1 MLRFSCPEEG
11 GGALLHTKLRGLAW
25 DHRRCWGPLEASV
38 PDWQASYPS
47 IEITWDRR
55 SLHAFGEAP
64 LEALLADYDIVIYDH
79 PFVGEIAERALMVPF
94 DDYLS
99 AEERACF
106 EQDSVGKSWQSYQ
119 CDGRQWAL
127 PIDAACQVASYRPD
141 LLGGIGVVPA
151 SHEEVLALARAAR
164 AEGKWIGLPLVP
176 TDAMCLILTFTN
188 PSADGEQFI
197 ERAALERSV
206 AEIREL
212 AEIAHPRS
220 ARWNP
225 ILCYD
230 HMVAEDDV
238 VYVPYAFGYVNY
250 AARTDGRR
258 LAFADVPRPGAAGA
272 LLGGAGIGVS
282 AQSPNREAAIA
293 YARHLCSP
301 PVQRTLYVEAGGQP
315 GSLQAWR
322 DADVNKATGGFFAD
336 TLRTIQAS
344 YLRPTHAGFLAF
356 FRDSAPR
363 AAAAIAGELSVGEL
377 FSFLDRRYR
386 ESLDRAASGRR
397 RLA

>member
-1 MLRFSCPEEG
+1 M
-11 GGALLHTKLRGLAW
+11 TKLRGLAW
-25 DHRRCWGPLEASV
+25 DHRRCWGPLEASS
-38 PDWQASYPS
+38 PAWQASHPS
-47 IEITWDRR
+47 VEITWDRR

-64 LEALLADYDIVIYDH
+64 LDAVLGNYDLLIYDH
-79 PFVGEIAERALMVPF
+79 PFVGEIAEGALMVPF
-94 DDYLS
+94 DDHLS
-99 AEERACF
+99 AEEKALF

-119 CDGRQWAL
+119 RDGCQWAL

-141 LLGGIGVVPA
+141 LLAGTGAVPA
-151 SHEEVLALARAAR
+151 NHREVLALARAAR

-188 PSADGEQFI
+188 PPADGEGFV
-197 ERAALERSV
+197 ERAAVERAV
-206 AEIREL
+206 GELREL
-212 AEIAHPRS
+212 AELAHPLS
-220 ARWNP
+220 TRWNP

-238 VYVPYAFGYVNY
+238 VYVPFAFGYVNY
-250 AARTDGRR
+250 AVGTDGRR
-258 LAFADVPRPGAAGA
+258 LAFADVPRPDAVGA

-282 AQSPNREAAIA
+282 AQSPNREVAIA

-301 PVQRTLYVEAGGQP
+301 QVQRTTYVEAGGQP

-322 DADVNKATGGFFAD
+322 DANANAETGGFFAD
-336 TLRTIQAS
+336 TLKTIQAS

-363 AAAAIAGELSVGEL
+363 AAAAIAGEISADEL

-386 ESLDRAASGRR
+386 ESLGRAATGRR